1 LKADQFRQQLR
12 QQIESASDRALLRI
26 VVSREESS
34 VLELTG
40 PELLSRS
47 LELADRYCDAPPSS
61 VVLLLL
67 PHSVE
72 LFLLHLGLVLR
83 GRLPAIL
90 AWPTSRVDPEKYQR
104 NVLHQLQNLPASQLI
119 TLPRL
124 ARSLDPGLA
133 YRATECPI
141 ANHEKLEESFRVDLG
156 IVQAELRI
164 PSRGA
169 DHTPEDALFL
179 QFSGG
184 TTGAQKC
191 VVVTA
196 PMLVNQLRRLSAALQ
211 FTSSDGVASWLP
223 MYHDMGLIACFW
235 LPLWNSAPSTQF
247 AATDWLL
254 DPGMLFRLIGE
265 YRATF
270 CWLPN
275 FAFSYL
281 ATHKARM
288 GKASNLSHVR
298 AWINCSEPVR
308 ERSFKKFAKTF
319 AEFGVR
325 SEQCQASY
333 AMAENVFAVTQSPLD
348 FVPRVIPRDRVE
360 GLTTVDPDRTAYDL
374 LDDHYV
380 SSGRILDGMQ
390 VRIRGFDG
398 ALCGDRI
405 AGGIEICGESLFRG
419 YWGNGGFSTQS
430 LTDDGWYSTGDYGFT
445 DAGDL
450 YVIGRIKDIIIVAGQ
465 NIFPEDVETLVNS
478 IEGVYPGRVV
488 AFGVEDA
495 AHGSESLAVV
505 AEMRGEFDVRR
516 ARGIER
522 RINRLI
528 SSALGVAPRHVRV
541 VSDRWIIKSTAGKI
555 SRRETRQRFL
565 QEELHP
571 RNEHFKSAGR

>member
-1 LKADQFRQQLR
+1 M
-12 QQIESASDRALLRI
+12 
-26 VVSREESS
+26 
-34 VLELTG
+34 ELTG

>member
-1 LKADQFRQQLR
+1 M
-12 QQIESASDRALLRI
+12 
-26 VVSREESS
+26 
-34 VLELTG
+34 ELSG
-40 PELLSRS
+40 PNLLSRS
-47 LELADRYCDAPPSS
+47 LELADRYCEAPPSS

-67 PHSVE
+67 PHSLE
-72 LFLLHLGLVLR
+72 LFLLHLGLILR
-83 GRLPAIL
+83 GRLPAVL
-90 AWPTSRVDPEKYQR
+90 AWPTSRIDPEKYQR
-104 NVLHQLQNLPASQLI
+104 NVLHQLQNLPAAQLI

-133 YRATECPI
+133 YQATGCPI

-156 IVQAELRI
+156 IVHAELRI

-169 DHTPEDALFL
+169 DDTPEDALFL

-196 PMLVNQLRRLSAALQ
+196 PMLVNQLRRLSEALQ
-211 FTSSDGVASWLP
+211 FTSADSVASWLP

-235 LPLWNSAPSTQF
+235 LPLWHGAPSTQF

-254 DPGMLFRLIGE
+254 DPGMLFRLIAE

-281 ATHKARM
+281 ATHKARI
-288 GKASNLSHVR
+288 GRPSKVAHVR
-298 AWINCSEPVR
+298 AWVNCSEPVR
-308 ERSFKKFAKTF
+308 ERSFRKFAKAF

-325 SEQCQASY
+325 PEQCQASY
-333 AMAENVFAVTQSPLD
+333 AMAENVFAVSQTPLD
-348 FVPRVIPRDRVE
+348 TPPRIIARDRVG
-360 GLTTVDPDRTAYDL
+360 GLATTNPDRTAFDL

-380 SSGRILDGMQ
+380 SSGRILDGTQ
-390 VRIRGFDG
+390 LRIRGFDG

-405 AGGIEICGESLFRG
+405 AGGIEISGESLFRG

-430 LTDDGWYSTGDYGFT
+430 LDGDGWYATGDYGFT

-450 YVIGRIKDIIIVAGQ
+450 YVIGRVKDIIIVAGQ

-505 AEMRGEFDVRR
+505 AEMHGEFDVRR

-522 RINRLI
+522 KIHRLI
-528 SSALGVAPRHVRV
+528 SSALGVGAGHVRAV
-541 VSDRWIIKSTAGKI
+541 PERWIIKSTAGKI